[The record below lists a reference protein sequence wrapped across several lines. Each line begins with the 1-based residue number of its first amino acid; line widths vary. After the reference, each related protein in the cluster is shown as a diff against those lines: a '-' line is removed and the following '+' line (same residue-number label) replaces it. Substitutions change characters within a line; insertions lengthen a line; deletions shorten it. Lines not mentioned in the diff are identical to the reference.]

1 MMPAPVKILQ
11 YNVLFANDD
20 TQATPW
26 EQRAAALRAWIN
38 HLDPDV
44 ITLQEITKGTRADNG
59 ETVDMLANILDGSAL
74 AHSVFG
80 PACDEVM
87 ANVNPGQ
94 RGVVLGNAIASRW
107 PITSSEVRTLPT
119 FIEEGVSKTSASQRS
134 AVWARIE
141 SPTGPLSVTCT
152 HLTAVA
158 HHGAN
163 RADQMAAVLE
173 LVKSHQQ
180 TAVGAVGIMPSI
192 LCGDMNAINQTDEI
206 RYACG
211 HHAHKGHSAPLAL
224 HDAWPSANIGRPEE
238 EGHTMRRS
246 AAMATAIGDP
256 RINYCYSRRI
266 DYVLVGTPGLD
277 GAGHVESCEVVGDDR
292 FGGIWPSDHMGVL
305 AQLRAPSAPN
315 HKL

>member
-1 MMPAPVKILQ
+1 MTLSCTPSFRSTMDQLLFVVVPRSP
-11 YNVLFANDD
+11 NV
-20 TQATPW
+20 
-26 EQRAAALRAWIN
+26 
-38 HLDPDV
+38 V
-44 ITLQEITKGTRADNG
+44 
-59 ETVDMLANILDGSAL
+59 
-74 AHSVFG
+74 
-80 PACDEVM
+80 
-87 ANVNPGQ
+87 
-94 RGVVLGNAIASRW
+94 ASS
-107 PITSSEVRTLPT
+107 IS
-119 FIEEGVSKTSASQRS
+119 SKT
-134 AVWARIE
+134 
-141 SPTGPLSVTCT
+141 
-152 HLTAVA
+152 
-158 HHGAN
+158 
-163 RADQMAAVLE
+163 
-173 LVKSHQQ
+173 
-180 TAVGAVGIMPSI
+180 
-192 LCGDMNAINQTDEI
+192 AIDQTDEI